1 MYIFGG
7 IFELTKELN
16 DLASYDFMTS
26 KWESLESEAELAERT
41 MLFNETEVASPTK
54 SGVAGSPLRRKTIV
68 AAGTLVSNSTMKKRG
83 TMSPMKTKAE
93 INVTVTA
100 SETPSAILAS
110 PTSLTMK
117 NSFILINSDESFDN
131 YKIAKQNKRGF
142 FEKLEDEKAGEA
154 TQFGFVAG
162 SKPTP
167 RDGHSATVDSQGNMY
182 VFGGDRH
189 HMPFNDLY
197 MLKLD

>member
-1 MYIFGG
+1 
-7 IFELTKELN
+7 
-16 DLASYDFMTS
+16 
-26 KWESLESEAELAERT
+26 
-41 MLFNETEVASPTK
+41 
-54 SGVAGSPLRRKTIV
+54 
-68 AAGTLVSNSTMKKRG
+68 MKKRG
-83 TMSPMKTKAE
+83 TMSPMKAKFDMT
-93 INVTVTA
+93 VTVTA
-100 SETPSAILAS
+100 SETPTTILAS

-154 TQFGFVAG
+154 SQFGFVTG

-197 MLKLD
+197 MLKLDWAREMQEWNNFKTNNFNSNNVTHYFFTTLPSIPHLIN